1 VTNISITDRGP
12 SRHVRVQGFHHV
24 AFGRPAW
31 ESSFETFYSKEL
43 LEKIADVKK
52 LWFKDE
58 IDRSEVPTY
67 LEQPLRKLLHRFS
80 IGLADKKVLDFG
92 CGCGA
97 SPVILAKLGAKKIVG
112 VDSSRDA
119 IAIAQ
124 LRARDHSLT
133 QEVTFLHLPDTRK
146 LPFKDASFAVI
157 FCNGVIEHI
166 PIAERGNYVAELWR
180 LLAAGGHL
188 VFHDTPNRLW
198 PIDSHTTGLPLVP
211 YLPLRVAWHFA
222 TRFSKR
228 VRSDASLEEL
238 IAAGFRGS
246 TYWQILNP
254 IKHQDPVVLN
264 KIVDND
270 IEAFFETHL
279 SREPRYREKVMI
291 IALRSLYKVARLVL
305 LRPAGLPAC
314 AFLPWLTICLQK
326 QPDSA

>member
-1 VTNISITDRGP
+1 
-12 SRHVRVQGFHHV
+12 
-24 AFGRPAW
+24 
-31 ESSFETFYSKEL
+31 
-43 LEKIADVKK
+43 
-52 LWFKDE
+52 
-58 IDRSEVPTY
+58 
-67 LEQPLRKLLHRFS
+67 
-80 IGLADKKVLDFG
+80 
-92 CGCGA
+92 
-97 SPVILAKLGAKKIVG
+97 
-112 VDSSRDA
+112 
-119 IAIAQ
+119 
-124 LRARDHSLT
+124 
-133 QEVTFLHLPDTRK
+133 
-146 LPFKDASFAVI
+146 
-157 FCNGVIEHI
+157 
-166 PIAERGNYVAELWR
+166 
-180 LLAAGGHL
+180 
-188 VFHDTPNRLW
+188 
-198 PIDSHTTGLPLVP
+198 
-211 YLPLRVAWHFA
+211 
-222 TRFSKR
+222 